1 MKNRS
6 DVEIRTMLNEVR
18 RLYRNN
24 MLTEDDNNNDAD
36 TNQESGENVPYT
48 MQDQLMSSIVETAR
62 TQFGADFSNSKNPM
76 LYYPD
81 SGDVTL
87 SGTIR
92 DLNDAKFQF
101 RYKDSNGG
109 CYIWISPLLLND
121 DNIKTLSVISGVYK
135 NWKKELSGNEDIK
148 PMSLRN
154 TPSDNGQNDNAMV
167 PGDDF

>member
-1 MKNRS
+1 MRNRS
-6 DVEIRTMLNEVR
+6 DVEIRSMLNEVR
-18 RLYRNN
+18 RLSENI
-24 MLTEDDNNNDAD
+24 LTEGDINNADNKQD
-36 TNQESGENVPYT
+36 SGESVPYT

-62 TQFGADFSNSKNPM
+62 TQFGADFSSSKNPM

-81 SGDVTL
+81 SDDVTL

-92 DLNDAKFQF
+92 NLNDAKFQF

-135 NWKKELSGNEDIK
+135 NWKKELSSNEDIK

-154 TPSDNGQNDNAMV
+154 ESNNNDQDNKMMV